1 MNKVLQICFVL
12 SILFY
17 ACASD
22 DYQFSQLPEFRE
34 YYKKYPPRETEP
46 TVEEKNLLH
55 RFRPRF
61 FLADGQEP
69 FIDFYQDYIT
79 YGYLVDEK
87 RNVISSNVDHALLN
101 KHKNDPDIVF
111 IHTYKHSQTTPVVY
125 GRVDYDGLKVASQ
138 DTIELTFLTYNIV
151 FRWSGLPAGLSQWKK
166 SVLDWIGS
174 VKDWHQLDHYVLVT
188 LALNRQSVPVA
199 ATMQQHNYQTT
210 YIFGKDIHLPPDGRI
225 KVDIALSSN
234 EMYPHSK
241 KRTEHRA
248 VQFLNSES
256 VYYLITGD
264 KKPLLAG
271 NDITHGT
278 NDIEYRLKFLPQGD
292 AFYRFQGKLGE
303 SRRLPGRDGPP
314 GADYNTIP
322 ALKPKATALVAF
334 YRREDDMEFIELLKK
349 WDNSVKSVPGSEIL
363 ERYTKRFIEDL
374 RSVSKYSVSKLE

>member
-1 MNKVLQICFVL
+1 MNKVLQICFAF

-22 DYQFSQLPEFRE
+22 DLQFSQLPEFKE

-46 TVEEKNLLH
+46 TVAEKNLLH

-69 FIDFYQDYIT
+69 FIDFYQDYIA
-79 YGYLVDEK
+79 YGYLVGEK
-87 RNVISSNVDHALLN
+87 GKIISSNVDQTLLN

-125 GRVDYDGLKVASQ
+125 GRVDYDRLKVDSQ
-138 DTIELTFLTYNIV
+138 NTIELTFLTYNIV
-151 FRWSGLPAGLSQWKK
+151 FRRSGMPAGLSPWKK
-166 SVLDWIGS
+166 SLLDWIGS
-174 VKDWHQLDHYVLVT
+174 VKDWHQLDHYVSVT
-188 LALNRQSVPVA
+188 LALNRQSEPVA

-210 YIFGKDIHLPPDGRI
+210 HIFAKSIHMPPDGRI
-225 KVDIALSSN
+225 ELDIALYSN

-278 NDIEYRLKFLPQGD
+278 NDIEYRLEFLPQDD

-303 SRRLPGRDGPP
+303 SRKLPGRDGPP

-334 YRREDDMEFIELLKK
+334 YRREDDMEFIELLKQ
-349 WDNSVKSVPGSEIL
+349 WESSVKSVPGPEIL
-363 ERYTKRFIEDL
+363 ARYTKRFIEDL
-374 RSVSKYSVSKLE
+374 SLVSNSCD

>member
-1 MNKVLQICFVL
+1 MNKILQICFAF
-12 SILFY
+12 SIFFY
-17 ACASD
+17 ACGSD
-22 DYQFSQLPEFRE
+22 DFQFSQLPEFKE

-79 YGYLVDEK
+79 YGYLVGEK
-87 RNVISSNVDHALLN
+87 GRIISSNVDRTLLN

-125 GRVDYDGLKVASQ
+125 GRVDYDRLKVDSQ
-138 DTIELTFLTYNIV
+138 STIELTFLTYNIV
-151 FRWSGLPAGLSQWKK
+151 FRRSGLPAGLSPWKK
-166 SVLDWIGS
+166 SLLGWIGS
-174 VKDWHQLDHYVLVT
+174 VKDWHQLDHYVSVT
-188 LALNRQSVPVA
+188 LALNRQSQPVA

-210 YIFGKDIHLPPDGRI
+210 YIFAKGIHLPPDGRI
-225 KVDIALSSN
+225 KLDVALYSN

-271 NDITHGT
+271 NDITQGT
-278 NDIEYRLKFLPQGD
+278 NDIEYRLEFLPPDD
-292 AFYRFQGKLGE
+292 AFYLFQGKLGE
-303 SRRLPGRDGPP
+303 SRILPGRDGPP

-322 ALKPKATALVAF
+322 ALKPKATALVTF
-334 YRREDDMEFIELLKK
+334 YRREGDMEFIELLKK
-349 WDNSVKSVPGSEIL
+349 WKSSVKSGPGPKIL

-374 RSVSKYSVSKLE
+374 RSVSNNL